1 VASAALLVNCSLLSL
16 DGLSGDET
24 NAGPTTGS
32 SEGGRDASDGGDANG
47 GDARPSSQDATPS
60 DGELDGPTT
69 CGVDGGIACNGVCV
83 DPTSDPH
90 NCNGCGNVCSNRC
103 GTSIVE
109 SMASAPASWKL
120 NGSAKYD
127 SSTPSTVLTPIGNSL
142 AGSLVYAHPVV
153 VDAFDLQFAFRMG
166 YGGGARSDGMG
177 FVLEQNGPTA
187 VGATGGG
194 LGMTGLAGYGIELD
208 TFDNRTCGDVS
219 ADHVGV
225 DSLSVCSPDAGFP
238 TSLVSK
244 DVTAIVDVGDA
255 RFHEARVVL
264 ANGAV
269 SVSIDGH
276 AIVTGQSLPS
286 LHSGAAYYFGFT
298 AATGGLH
305 TPDGGPGGFRQEVNA
320 VTITFPT
327 PRCL

>member
-1 VASAALLVNCSLLSL
+1 VASAAILVNCSLLSL
-16 DGLSGDET
+16 DGLSGDNT
-24 NAGPTTGS
+24 NAGPTSDSPSGGS
-32 SEGGRDASDGGDANG
+32 DARG
-47 GDARPSSQDATPS
+47 GDARPLS
-60 DGELDGPTT
+60 DGGTAPDGKGDGAAV
-69 CGVDGGIACNGVCV
+69 CGVDGGSIVCNGACV
-83 DPTSDPH
+83 DPASDPH
-90 NCNGCGNVCSNRC
+90 NCNACGNVCASGRC

-109 SMASAPASWKL
+109 SMASAPASWTL
-120 NGSAKYD
+120 NGSATYD

-166 YGGGARSDGMG
+166 FGGGVRSDGMG
-177 FVLEQNGPTA
+177 FVLEQDGPTA
-187 VGATGGG
+187 LGSNGGG
-194 LGMTGLAGYGIELD
+194 LGMLGLAGYGIELD
-208 TFDNRTCGDVS
+208 TYDNKTCGDVS

-238 TSLVSK
+238 TSLVST

-255 RFHEARVVL
+255 EWHEARVLL
-264 ANGAV
+264 AKGAV

-276 AIVTGQSLPS
+276 AIVTGQPLPG
-286 LHSGAAYYFGFT
+286 LQPGAPYYFGFT

-305 TPDGGPGGFRQEVNA
+305 TPDGGPGGFRQEVND

-327 PRCL
+327 ARCL